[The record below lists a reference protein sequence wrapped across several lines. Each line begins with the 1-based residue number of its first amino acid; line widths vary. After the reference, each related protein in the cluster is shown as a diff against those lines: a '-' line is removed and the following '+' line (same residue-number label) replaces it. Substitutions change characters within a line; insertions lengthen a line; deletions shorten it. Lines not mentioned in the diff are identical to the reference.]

1 MDNIKSALEKWG
13 IPYVDL
19 RHESN
24 LMLVDGLTEKYF
36 CNGDGT
42 HPTRLAYERFHVPLI
57 EAKLK
62 SL

>member
-1 MDNIKSALEKWG
+1 MDIIKSALEKWE

-19 RHESN
+19 RYESN

-42 HPTRLAYERFHVPLI
+42 HPTKEAYDIFYVPAI

-62 SL
+62 TL